1 MQSRKQNL
9 EKNRRTSLAIYMV
22 IVTVVC
28 LYAGL
33 HLGVVYR
40 EMDEPTLF
48 GALAEFA
55 THMVEQPFKLFP
67 TDGLMVGILFFVG
80 VMINL
85 YLYNEY
91 LRVSQSVNDAHG
103 DAAFEDNMK
112 QYNKEFLYN
121 PKVVAKVEGKKVT
134 DRYAPYNEEHKR
146 VLKHTPGKKAIE
158 ECQKQALILAD
169 GLFLALDGKWTQR
182 NWNIIVFGASGAGK
196 TRYFIIP
203 NTLQLDGCY
212 NYKYTAEADKRY
224 LRANPYL
231 LEFSD
236 EEIEAVRVKPVGE
249 EGYVEPKVVNSAR
262 KRALEVEKRKKAQA
276 QAAADKEL
284 DKMTLKET
292 DETKSKEQLV
302 REMEEKDNMPK
313 VESSEVLQNY
323 KVSQMQILDSYSPMY
338 EFE

>member
-22 IVTVVC
+22 IITVVC

-40 EMDEPTLF
+40 EMEAPTLF

-67 TDGLMVGILFFVG
+67 TDGLMVGIFFFVG

-134 DRYAPYNEEHKR
+134 D
-146 VLKHTPGKKAIE
+146 
-158 ECQKQALILAD
+158 
-169 GLFLALDGKWTQR
+169 
-182 NWNIIVFGASGAGK
+182 
-196 TRYFIIP
+196 
-203 NTLQLDGCY
+203 
-212 NYKYTAEADKRY
+212 
-224 LRANPYL
+224 
-231 LEFSD
+231 
-236 EEIEAVRVKPVGE
+236 
-249 EGYVEPKVVNSAR
+249 
-262 KRALEVEKRKKAQA
+262 
-276 QAAADKEL
+276 
-284 DKMTLKET
+284 
-292 DETKSKEQLV
+292 
-302 REMEEKDNMPK
+302 
-313 VESSEVLQNY
+313 
-323 KVSQMQILDSYSPMY
+323 
-338 EFE
+338 